1 MRRLIKAELIKCGYN
16 NKTAEKWLKTPHRE
30 LEGSTPDSLI
40 SAGAGQVVLDLVIAI
55 GSGTPS

>member
-1 MRRLIKAELIKCGYN
+1 MRQKIKSLLISYGYSDDE
-16 NKTAEKWLKTPHRE
+16 AEKWLKAPHRE